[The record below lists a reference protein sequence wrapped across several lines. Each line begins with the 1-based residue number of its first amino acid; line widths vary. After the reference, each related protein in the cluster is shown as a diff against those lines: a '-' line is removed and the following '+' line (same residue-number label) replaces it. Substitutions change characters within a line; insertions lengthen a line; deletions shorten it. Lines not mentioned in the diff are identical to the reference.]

1 MNIRALAARKAAGL
15 GRSPPGMTR
24 RRFVGTAAGTALL
37 GGALGAGLL
46 KPSLAAPK
54 TSFGPVP
61 IPAGGGMFHVF
72 PPGLNGVPEDA
83 EPSTITNLNGF
94 VGLAYLD
101 GMVTQTNT
109 ETGEVLRLPF
119 LTSDMRFMQGDFRG
133 TDGRVHQGTFALV
146 WVDVYQSSVGGD
158 QLHDL
163 NPSTFPPV
171 GLFWTIPLPDDSVEV
186 QLGKGSASLQA
197 FDVPVFDYGNLNN
210 ALMGPPPSPLPTGSV
225 SATVVW
231 SGVQQRVN
239 IRNTDP
245 VFGGFAGEFI
255 RNKAQMEWTATV
267 GDYTFVS
274 DPLATSSSE
283 FAEIGHERNGSFF
296 PRG

>member
-146 WVDVYQSSVGGD
+146 
-158 QLHDL
+158 
-163 NPSTFPPV
+163 
-171 GLFWTIPLPDDSVEV
+171 
-186 QLGKGSASLQA
+186 
-197 FDVPVFDYGNLNN
+197 
-210 ALMGPPPSPLPTGSV
+210 
-225 SATVVW
+225 
-231 SGVQQRVN
+231 
-239 IRNTDP
+239 
-245 VFGGFAGEFI
+245 
-255 RNKAQMEWTATV
+255 
-267 GDYTFVS
+267 
-274 DPLATSSSE
+274 
-283 FAEIGHERNGSFF
+283 
-296 PRG
+296 